1 MKLLPLLIF
10 WCLWFLNF
18 STRTIFSPL
27 LPLIEDSLSI
37 SHGAVGG
44 LFTSYGVGYALALV
58 VAGRFVSSWGYKRV
72 VVLGFVG
79 MGLVL
84 LCFQWAESYLV
95 LHALFLSLGFAAGT
109 YMPSIVS
116 IITETYDHR
125 HWGKAIGIHDSA
137 ASLSIFSAPILITL
151 GLQLLP
157 WRRLLLF
164 LGLPCLVFPIFFW
177 KVSREPMQDHSRQ
190 GVRYIDLF
198 RRRGTW
204 IMALLWM
211 VSAASNLGGYSIL
224 PLYLIKERGMDFALA
239 NTLFGVSR
247 VGGISVSILTGFLTD
262 RYGYRRML
270 KWSILTTGLSTVL
283 LALSS
288 NLTQILISLILQ
300 ATFSLAFFPAGLAA
314 ISKLTPFSERSA
326 VLGMT
331 LALGV
336 VLGTGGA
343 PFILGLVADRFSFQ
357 VGIFWLGVLTTLS
370 ALAVKFLK
378 DAPTP
383 PLDKPTPVY

>member
-1 MKLLPLLIF
+1 
-10 WCLWFLNF
+10 
-18 STRTIFSPL
+18 
-27 LPLIEDSLSI
+27 
-37 SHGAVGG
+37 
-44 LFTSYGVGYALALV
+44 
-58 VAGRFVSSWGYKRV
+58 
-72 VVLGFVG
+72 
-79 MGLVL
+79 
-84 LCFQWAESYLV
+84 
-95 LHALFLSLGFAAGT
+95 
-109 YMPSIVS
+109 
-116 IITETYDHR
+116 
-125 HWGKAIGIHDSA
+125 
-137 ASLSIFSAPILITL
+137 
-151 GLQLLP
+151 
-157 WRRLLLF
+157 
-164 LGLPCLVFPIFFW
+164 
-177 KVSREPMQDHSRQ
+177 
-190 GVRYIDLF
+190 
-198 RRRGTW
+198 
-204 IMALLWM
+204 MALLWM
-211 VSAASNLGGYSIL
+211 VSAASNLGVYSIL

-383 PLDKPTPVY
+383 PLDKPTSIY